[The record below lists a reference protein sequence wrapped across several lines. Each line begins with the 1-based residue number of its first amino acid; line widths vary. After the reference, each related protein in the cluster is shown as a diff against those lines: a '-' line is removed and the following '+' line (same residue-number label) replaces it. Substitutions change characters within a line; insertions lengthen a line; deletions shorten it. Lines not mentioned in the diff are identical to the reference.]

1 MEQMMNRT
9 LATIG
14 WGALFVWWGISILI
28 GSITIGLS
36 AIGTGLI
43 LLGVN
48 AARWLNGIPIKN
60 SNTPMAVVAI
70 VWGLIDHALSL
81 HFWQSFATMLIVI
94 GGVVIASLLVRSRNE
109 VTHPNVETGLMD

>member
-1 MEQMMNRT
+1 MSQDNQTLNRR

-28 GSITIGLS
+28 GPITIGMS

-48 AARWLNGIPIKN
+48 AARMLKGIPTNGSTTAAGI
-60 SNTPMAVVAI
+60 I
-70 VWGLIDHALSL
+70 I
-81 HFWQSFATMLIVI
+81 IER
-94 GGVVIASLLVRSRNE
+94 RSR
-109 VTHPNVETGLMD
+109 